1 MCDDECEWTVNS
13 AGCLNDYP
21 IRLEWIF
28 ECDGDGGVG
37 RTQDV
42 RIHNGDAITRKFER
56 FFFCVRI
63 GLMSWI
69 GNGNYVNL
77 HTYLFIHSFTNLSR
91 CQRHRQLTDGVWN
104 TIIFVKNN
112 NIWHNGIVMR
122 RNSCGKS
129 INSILM
135 TVYCC
140 AAKTSV
146 HDGLIRIWNMI

>member
-56 FFFCVRI
+56 FFLCPNWFDELNWKWKLCQFAYYI
-63 GLMSWI
+63 YS
-69 GNGNYVNL
+69 
-77 HTYLFIHSFTNLSR
+77 FIHSQICHVAS
-91 CQRHRQLTDGVWN
+91 D
-104 TIIFVKNN
+104 
-112 NIWHNGIVMR
+112 IV
-122 RNSCGKS
+122 NSPMACE
-129 INSILM
+129 
-135 TVYCC
+135 TQ
-140 AAKTSV
+140 
-146 HDGLIRIWNMI
+146 